1 MVDQNRFGQNHNITV
16 LQLIL
21 YQDMHLK
28 ILEMIDI
35 QIAQKRYQNVKKKT
49 FCKRC

>member
-1 MVDQNRFGQNHNITV
+1 
-16 LQLIL
+16 
-21 YQDMHLK
+21 LK

-49 FCKRC
+49 FCKRCWKHIFEMF